1 MPMMIDTD
9 KQFTTFIYSLPSG
22 GVTRN
27 DIVLLCL
34 SLSGLGIVMTQF
46 QPDVLPA
53 LFNGLIVVGFLAAT
67 LLTFN
72 KFWRQKR
79 KKNLEGE
86 VSLSIKGVLLNEKL
100 YTFSTI
106 SNFILKYDD
115 VAGKVKSRHS
125 WDASGMYSDGCD
137 NFFKMETKAGEIIE
151 HNFEVKSVHHQEML
165 QPFIIEAKRLGV
177 LKND

>member
-1 MPMMIDTD
+1 MINAD

-34 SLSGLGIVMTQF
+34 CLSGLGIVITQY
-46 QPDVLPA
+46 QPEVLPA
-53 LFNGLIVVGFLAAT
+53 LFNGIIVVGFLAAT

-79 KKNLEGE
+79 KKKLEGE

-100 YTFSTI
+100 YPFSTI
-106 SNFILKYDD
+106 STIIVKYDD
-115 VAGKVKSRHS
+115 VAGRVKDRHS
-125 WDASGMYSDGCD
+125 WDASGLYSDGCD

-151 HNFEVKSVHHQEML
+151 HNFEVKSVSHQGML
-165 QPFIIEAKRLGV
+165 EPFITEAKKLGV
-177 LKND
+177 LKNA